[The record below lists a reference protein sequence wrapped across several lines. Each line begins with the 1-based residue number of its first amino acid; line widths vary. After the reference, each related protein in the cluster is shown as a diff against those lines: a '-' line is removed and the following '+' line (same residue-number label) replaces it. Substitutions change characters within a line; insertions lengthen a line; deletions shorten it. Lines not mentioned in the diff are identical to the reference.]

1 MLIFTFLFFFQVPH
15 RRLAKFQNNSWKW
28 EGMKKY
34 IIEIQMRN
42 RIYIFNGYGYH
53 SFEQIIKEGLFF
65 RFPDVFSWMLDAF
78 LIDKYKRLTLQ
89 NVCGLKF
96 RQR

>member
-1 MLIFTFLFFFQVPH
+1 
-15 RRLAKFQNNSWKW
+15 
-28 EGMKKY
+28 MKKY

-65 RFPDVFSWMLDAF
+65 RFPDVFSSTLGA
-78 LIDKYKRLTLQ
+78 LPRDKYKRLTPQ
-89 NVCGLKF
+89 NVSGLKF
-96 RQR
+96 IHR